1 MRYNLISV
9 RMVSSKRKIS
19 IDVERAYIMSHPLAN
34 ILNRENFEAT
44 SLKSRM
50 REGCSLSPFLFNK
63 LKVYK
68 VLTRVLRWEKETK
81 GIQISLFADSL
92 ILYIR

>member
-9 RMVSSKRKIS
+9 RMALSKRKIS

-34 ILNRENFEAT
+34 ILNGEKFEAI

-50 REGCSLSPFLFNK
+50 REGCSLSTFLFNI
-63 LKVYK
+63 
-68 VLTRVLRWEKETK
+68 VLEALTPVLRKEKETK
-81 GIQISLFADSL
+81 GCNYPYL
-92 ILYIR
+92 